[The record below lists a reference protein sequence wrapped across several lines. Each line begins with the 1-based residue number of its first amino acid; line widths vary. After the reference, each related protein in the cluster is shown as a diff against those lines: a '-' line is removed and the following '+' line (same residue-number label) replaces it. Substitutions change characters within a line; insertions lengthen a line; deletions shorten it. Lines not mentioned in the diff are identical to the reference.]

1 MAFCHNCG
9 AQIND
14 KAVVCVKCGV
24 AVVPMSAAT
33 QKTMSSEWLTAVLL
47 CIFLGCF
54 GIHRFYTKDTG
65 IAVVQL
71 ILGLL
76 SCCIISEIWS
86 LIDLIILLTGSYRT
100 GDGRLL
106 TQN

>member
-1 MAFCHNCG
+1 MAFCQNCG

-14 KAVVCVKCGV
+14 KAIVCVKCGV
-24 AVVPMSAAT
+24 AVVPIAAT

-47 CIFLGCF
+47 CLFLGCF
-54 GIHRFYTKDTG
+54 GVHRFYTKDAG
-65 IAVVQL
+65 IGSVQL
-71 ILGLL
+71 VLGLL
-76 SCCIISEIWS
+76 SCCIISEIWA
-86 LIDLIILLTGSYRT
+86 LIDLIGLLTGNYKT